1 MIFFSP
7 ALRYQPGGYCAHSKF
22 ESRVAKTEFVLLRPP
37 SLRYTVAMAHDS
49 DTGDGNGSPLCLTVD
64 SSSISKA
71 AQLLA
76 AGRLVAFPTET
87 VYGLGGDARNAESVA
102 AIFAAKD
109 RPSFNPLISHV
120 ADAEA
125 AFALGQKTPLAMV
138 LADAFWPGPLTL
150 ILHRQADCQIAMLT
164 SAGLDRIAL
173 RVPAHEAARALLR
186 EFGGPVAAPSANP
199 SGRISPSRAD
209 HVVNGLG
216 DRIDLVLDG
225 GPCES
230 GVESTVVDCSGDK
243 AVILRPGGVTREQI
257 SAALTKAGLTLVNN
271 EADGPK
277 QDMVS
282 PGMMQ
287 SHYAPTCTLKM
298 NVLTPLEG
306 MELIG
311 FGEVS
316 GAGILASTLSASGN
330 LVEAAA
336 NLFDRL
342 HAADATGASV
352 IGVAPIPT
360 TGIGEAI
367 NDRLSRAAAPRS

>member
-1 MIFFSP
+1 M
-7 ALRYQPGGYCAHSKF
+7 
-22 ESRVAKTEFVLLRPP
+22 T
-37 SLRYTVAMAHDS
+37 HDH
-49 DTGDGNGSPLCLTVD
+49 DTDVC
-64 SSSISKA
+64 SSSFTCLKVDADSIVKA
-71 AQLLA
+71 SQLLT

-87 VYGLGGDARNAESVA
+87 VYGLGGDARNAGAVA
-102 AIFAAKD
+102 AIFAAKE

-120 ADAEA
+120 ADADT
-125 AFALGQKTPLAMV
+125 AFELGQKTPIATI

-150 ILHRQADCQIAMLT
+150 ILHRHADCPIAMLT

-173 RVPAHEAARALLR
+173 RVPAHEGARKLLK

-209 HVVNGLG
+209 HVVSGLG

-230 GVESTVVDCSGDK
+230 GIESTVVDCSGDK
-243 AVILRPGGVTREQI
+243 AVILRPGGITREQI
-257 SAALTKAGLTLVNN
+257 SATLNEAGLELKNRDTD
-271 EADGPK
+271 APT

-287 SHYAPTCTLKM
+287 SHYAPNSTLRM
-298 NVLTPLEG
+298 NVLTPSDG

-311 FGEVS
+311 FGDVH
-316 GAGILASTLSASGN
+316 GAGKLASTLSASGN

-342 HAADATGASV
+342 HAADTTGAGI
-352 IGVAPIPT
+352 IGVAPVPL
-360 TGIGEAI
+360 TGLGEAI
-367 NDRLSRAAAPRS
+367 NDRLIRAAAPRS